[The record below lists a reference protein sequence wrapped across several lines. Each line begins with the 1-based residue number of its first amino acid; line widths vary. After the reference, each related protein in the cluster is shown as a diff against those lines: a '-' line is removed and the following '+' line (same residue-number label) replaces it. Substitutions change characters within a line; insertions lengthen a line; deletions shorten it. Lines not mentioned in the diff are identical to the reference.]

1 MASISLIYVWY
12 HVEKIVIEGWF
23 MGWSSL
29 VRITIGMFLLAG
41 LSFTANAKNCKK
53 GIPCG
58 NSCIA
63 VGKTCRIGT
72 STSSTYKNYS
82 YPSSSL
88 HNSLPKFS
96 SHSPSAKVDGKN
108 TASIVKT
115 YLCQYAIAAVENG
128 RIAALRVQGNA
139 EVTLYVNSF
148 KANRLNGTYLLSPKL
163 KSNGKLMMADD
174 KSKVYAFDSSLMNFA
189 ISDRIARSTEQW
201 DRCRLVNNR

>member
-1 MASISLIYVWY
+1 
-12 HVEKIVIEGWF
+12 
-23 MGWSSL
+23 MGWSSF
-29 VRITIGMFLLAG
+29 VRITIGIFLLAG
-41 LSFTANAKNCKK
+41 LSFSAHAKNCRK

-88 HNSLPKFS
+88 HSSIPKFS

-108 TASIVKT
+108 TASTAKT
-115 YLCQYAIAAVENG
+115 YLCQYAIAARENG
-128 RIAALRVQGNA
+128 SIGVLRVLGNA
-139 EVTLYVNSF
+139 EVTLYVDSF

-163 KSNGKLMMADD
+163 KFNGKFMMADD
-174 KSKVYAFDSSLMNFA
+174 KSKVYVYDPSLMNFA

-201 DRCRLVNNR
+201 DRCKQIRNK

>member
-41 LSFTANAKNCKK
+41 LSFSANAKNCKK

-72 STSSTYKNYS
+72 RTSSTYKNYS

>member
-1 MASISLIYVWY
+1 
-12 HVEKIVIEGWF
+12 

-29 VRITIGMFLLAG
+29 VRITIGTFLLAG
-41 LSFTANAKNCKK
+41 LSFSAYAKNCKK

-63 VGKTCRIGT
+63 VGKMCRIG
-72 STSSTYKNYS
+72 SGVSSAYKNYSYS

-88 HNSLPKFS
+88 HSSIPKSSSHFS
-96 SHSPSAKVDGKN
+96 SSNVDGIN
-108 TASIVKT
+108 TASTAKT
-115 YLCQYAIAAVENG
+115 YLCQYAIAAIRNG
-128 RIAALRVQGNA
+128 KTGALRVLGSA
-139 EVTLYVNSF
+139 EVTLYIDSF

-163 KSNGKLMMADD
+163 KTNGRLMMADD

-201 DRCRLVNNR
+201 DRCKLINN

>member
-1 MASISLIYVWY
+1 
-12 HVEKIVIEGWF
+12 

-29 VRITIGMFLLAG
+29 VRITIGTFLLAG
-41 LSFTANAKNCKK
+41 LSLSVHAKNCKK

-63 VGKTCRIGT
+63 VGKTCRIG
-72 STSSTYKNYS
+72 SGASSAYKNYSYS

-88 HNSLPKFS
+88 HSSIPKSS
-96 SHSPSAKVDGKN
+96 SHSSSAKANEQN
-108 TASIVKT
+108 TSSTAKT
-115 YLCQYAIAAVENG
+115 YLCEYAIATIQNG
-128 RIAALRVQGNA
+128 RIGALRVLGNA
-139 EVTLYVNSF
+139 EVTLFVDSF

-174 KSKVYAFDSSLMNFA
+174 KSKVYAYDSSLMNFA

-201 DRCRLVNNR
+201 DRCRLVDGLTPYP